1 MKVHPLST
9 FLLAGLSS
17 VAQQVNG
24 EVVTIHGS
32 GTTNPSKCI
41 WHIMSLFMER
51 SLVATRLTYRAV
63 GSSTGQMEF
72 LGVNNTDENS
82 GEDPFQHVPHTHF
95 GAGDIPVPSAAY
107 KALNDATN
115 EGESN
120 MLHLPFAL
128 SSISFFHSIPGVPN
142 DDKGL
147 KLNACLLARI
157 FDGKITR
164 WDDSEIL
171 DVNDHIETELTKVA
185 MQSPNGIYVARRV
198 HGSSSTSSITKYMN
212 QACEAEW
219 PKSKVGSE
227 LGAKGLDEWH
237 VRTKPCEGSGGMTE
251 CLKNNPGAIG
261 YLDSGH
267 GWSEDLAEVNVQNLD
282 KTFLTSRAARD
293 KGGITGAAGFT
304 PPPDRID
311 GDWGS
316 IQFIN
321 KAGEDTWPIVVMSY
335 VYLRKDIDVFV
346 SDDVERGLL
355 KLFLESLYDDD
366 YFGKCTDLGFSK
378 PPASYVKK
386 ATDGLNSQGI
396 SWNFPIQIGQE
407 NMWSFESK
415 DKTRKIAGAGKYVV
429 SGKRQSL
436 NGLKID
442 EISGKETEL
451 ELEVKR
457 LSAVLA
463 SMTSGEHDDHD
474 DDRGHNSMKSGDS
487 GQAQNALVL
496 GAISFT
502 LWICAIL
509 GYLVQRF
516 LCGGKALYE

>member
-128 SSISFFHSIPGVPN
+128 SSISFFHSIPGIPDN
-142 DDKGL
+142 DKGL
-147 KLNACLLARI
+147 KLNSCLLARI

-164 WDDSEIL
+164 WDDPEIL
-171 DVNDHIETELTKVA
+171 ALNVSRGGHLKEVA
-185 MQSPNGIYVARRV
+185 SRTNSGIYVARRV
-198 HGSSSTSSITKYMN
+198 HGSSSTASVTKYLHE
-212 QACEAEW
+212 ACKNEW

-267 GWSEDLAEVNVQNLD
+267 GWSEGLAEVNLQNKD
-282 KTFLTSRAARD
+282 EYFLTSRYARD
-293 KGGITGAAGFT
+293 NGGITSAASFAMT
-304 PPPDRID
+304 PLRTDS
-311 GDWGS
+311 DWGNVHY
-316 IQFIN
+316 IN
-321 KAGEDTWPIVVMSY
+321 KDGMNTWPIVVMSY
-335 VYLRKDIDVFV
+335 VYLRKDINLFV
-346 SDDVERGLL
+346 DDHVTRGLL

-378 PPASYVKK
+378 PPKNIIDMAK
-386 ATDGLNSQGI
+386 DGLNNYDDNQGLQ
-396 SWNFPIQIGQE
+396 WTFPVDFGQE

-415 DKTRKIAGAGKYVV
+415 DKTRKIEGAGKYVV

-436 NGLKID
+436 NGLTI
-442 EISGKETEL
+442 EQIAGKETEL
-451 ELEVKR
+451 ESYIRSLATEMALEMK
-457 LSAVLA
+457 VLN
-463 SMTSGEHDDHD
+463 TLEHE
-474 DDRGHNSMKSGDS
+474 GNNAGKV
-487 GQAQNALVL
+487 QAALVL
-496 GAISFT
+496 GALSFT
-502 LWICAIL
+502 LWMCVFVGWL
-509 GYLVQRF
+509 LQRF
-516 LCGGKALYE
+516 LYGKKGHYQVPS

>member
-1 MKVHPLST
+1 M
-9 FLLAGLSS
+9 
-17 VAQQVNG
+17 
-24 EVVTIHGS
+24 
-32 GTTNPSKCI
+32 
-41 WHIMSLFMER
+41 
-51 SLVATRLTYRAV
+51 
-63 GSSTGQMEF
+63 
-72 LGVNNTDENS
+72 
-82 GEDPFQHVPHTHF
+82 
-95 GAGDIPVPSAAY
+95 PSAAY
-107 KALNDATN
+107 EALNEATN
-115 EGESN
+115 GGDPN

-147 KLNACLLARI
+147 KLNACLLAKI
-157 FDGKITR
+157 FNGKITR

-171 DVNDHIETELTKVA
+171 NVNDHIEPELKKVA
-185 MQSPNGIYVARRV
+185 NQSPEGIYVARRV

-212 QACEAEW
+212 QACGEEW
-219 PKSKVGSE
+219 PTSKVGSE

-251 CLKNNPGAIG
+251 CLRENPGAIG

-267 GWSEDLAEVNVQNLD
+267 GWSEDLPEVNVQNLD
-282 KTFLTSRAARD
+282 QKFLTSRAARAVD
-293 KGGITGAAGFT
+293 GIAGAAAST

-311 GDWGS
+311 GDWGN

-346 SDDVERGLL
+346 SDPVERGLL

-378 PPASYVKK
+378 PPPSYVKK
-386 ATDGLNSQGI
+386 ATNGLNIQGI
-396 SWNFPIQIGQE
+396 SWNFPESYGQE

-415 DKTRKIAGAGKYVV
+415 GKTRKIAGAGEYVI

-451 ELEVKR
+451 EKEVKR
-457 LSAVLA
+457 LSAIVA
-463 SMTSGEHDDHD
+463 SMTSGDHGHD
-474 DDRGHNSMKSGDS
+474 DDDHNHAHTSNKSGGEDS
-487 GQAQNALVL
+487 GKSQSALVL
-496 GAISFT
+496 SAISFT
-502 LWICAIL
+502 LWLCAIL

>member
-9 FLLAGLSS
+9 FILAGLSS

-185 MQSPNGIYVARRV
+185 MQSPNGIYVARHV
-198 HGSSSTSSITKYMN
+198 HGSSSTSSITKVSFQWN
-212 QACEAEW
+212 
-219 PKSKVGSE
+219 
-227 LGAKGLDEWH
+227 
-237 VRTKPCEGSGGMTE
+237 
-251 CLKNNPGAIG
+251 
-261 YLDSGH
+261 
-267 GWSEDLAEVNVQNLD
+267 D
-282 KTFLTSRAARD
+282 K
-293 KGGITGAAGFT
+293 
-304 PPPDRID
+304 
-311 GDWGS
+311 
-316 IQFIN
+316 
-321 KAGEDTWPIVVMSY
+321 
-335 VYLRKDIDVFV
+335 
-346 SDDVERGLL
+346 
-355 KLFLESLYDDD
+355 
-366 YFGKCTDLGFSK
+366 
-378 PPASYVKK
+378 
-386 ATDGLNSQGI
+386 
-396 SWNFPIQIGQE
+396 
-407 NMWSFESK
+407 
-415 DKTRKIAGAGKYVV
+415 
-429 SGKRQSL
+429 
-436 NGLKID
+436 
-442 EISGKETEL
+442 
-451 ELEVKR
+451 
-457 LSAVLA
+457 
-463 SMTSGEHDDHD
+463 
-474 DDRGHNSMKSGDS
+474 
-487 GQAQNALVL
+487 
-496 GAISFT
+496 
-502 LWICAIL
+502 
-509 GYLVQRF
+509 
-516 LCGGKALYE
+516 

>member
-72 LGVNNTDENS
+72 LGVNNTDAS
-82 GEDPFQHVPHTHF
+82 TDPFQHVPHTHF

-198 HGSSSTSSITKYMN
+198 HGSSSTASVTKYLHE
-212 QACEAEW
+212 ACKNEW

-378 PPASYVKK
+378 PPKNIIDMAK
-386 ATDGLNSQGI
+386 DGLNNYDDNQGLQ
-396 SWNFPIQIGQE
+396 WTFPVDFGQE

-415 DKTRKIAGAGKYVV
+415 DKTRKIEGAGKYVV

-436 NGLKID
+436 NGLTI
-442 EISGKETEL
+442 EQIAGKETEL
-451 ELEVKR
+451 ESYIRSLATEMALEMK
-457 LSAVLA
+457 VLN
-463 SMTSGEHDDHD
+463 TLEHE
-474 DDRGHNSMKSGDS
+474 GNNAGKV
-487 GQAQNALVL
+487 QAALVL
-496 GAISFT
+496 GALSFT
-502 LWICAIL
+502 LWMCVFVGWL
-509 GYLVQRF
+509 LQRF
-516 LCGGKALYE
+516 LYGKKGHYQVPS